1 MRTIHHLCDPVR
13 MVQAKHGLLAY
24 NQYCHWVGKA
34 LELYGEYCEHEIEL
48 FQLLIKETDVVWEI
62 GANTGSQSTALAKCA
77 RKGRFVGFEPQVEL
91 FKIFTTNLAIN
102 GCENSIPLNL
112 ALGEEEGVIDLPAV
126 NYQQPNNFGGFSLLG
141 PQVGSTQKV
150 ELRRID
156 GLHHLPAPN
165 FIKMDVE
172 GMESMVL
179 RGGAKTIAAQ
189 KPKMYIEN
197 DRPDKS
203 AELIGVLWDMGY
215 DLFWHITPYYN
226 PDNFFQN
233 SSNIYGNAY
242 SFNMLCMHQDGSAK
256 IEGLTKIVDRHHH
269 PVARTSGT

>member
-1 MRTIHHLCDPVR
+1 

-34 LELYGEYCEHEIEL
+34 LELYGEYCEHEIKL
-48 FQLLIKETDVVWEI
+48 FQLLIKPTDVVWEI
-62 GANTGSQSTALAKCA
+62 GANTGSQSPALAKCA
-77 RKGRFVGFEPQVEL
+77 SKGRFVGFEPQIEL

-102 GCENSIPLNL
+102 GCENSIPLNF

-126 NYQQPNNFGGFSLLG
+126 NYQQPNNFGGFTLLG
-141 PQVGSTQKV
+141 PQLGSTQKV
-150 ELRRID
+150 ELRLID
-156 GLHHLPAPN
+156 NLHYLPAPN

-179 RGGAKTIAAQ
+179 RGGARTIEAQ
-189 KPKMYIEN
+189 RPMMYIEN

-215 DLFWHITPYYN
+215 VLYWHITPYYN

-233 SSNIYGNAY
+233 GSNIYGNAH
-242 SFNMLCMHQDGSAK
+242 SFNMLCLHESSSTK
-256 IEGLTKIVDRHHH
+256 IEGLVKIVDRHHH
-269 PVARTSGT
+269 PVAQTTSTST